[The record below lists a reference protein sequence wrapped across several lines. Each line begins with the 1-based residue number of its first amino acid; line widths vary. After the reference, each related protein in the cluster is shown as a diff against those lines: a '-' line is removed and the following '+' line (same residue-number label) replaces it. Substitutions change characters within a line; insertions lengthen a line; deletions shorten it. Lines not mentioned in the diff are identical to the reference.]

1 MTPRTPGFEAAP
13 LLARQDARRKNI
25 VPDASFRSAFI
36 LVSRN
41 DGLNIPAVESQAV
54 DRAHRIGR
62 IKKIIAY
69 RLITAG
75 TIEEKILRLKEHKRN
90 LADTL
95 IRADEGGLDGLSE
108 EEVRA
113 LFSR

>member
-1 MTPRTPGFEAAP
+1 MSISGCTSIDPADTG
-13 LLARQDARRKNI
+13 
-25 VPDASFRSAFI
+25 FRSSSPF
-36 LVSRN
+36 
-41 DGLNIPAVESQAV
+41 GPAGYQAV
-54 DRAHRIGR
+54 DRACRIGR

-95 IRADEGGLDGLSE
+95 IRADEGGLGGLSE